1 MEALEAAFDICE
13 IGRCELGDVQLGLG
27 VVLCGKFNLLLGA
40 FLTVYFDLGWGG
52 VSPEKGLL
60 YSVSPMFA
68 GMSGYSSN
76 AVLRDRGEIAL
87 LDWQS
92 LGEINDLPMQM
103 D

>member
-1 MEALEAAFDICE
+1 M
-13 IGRCELGDVQLGLG
+13 
-27 VVLCGKFNLLLGA
+27 
-40 FLTVYFDLGWGG
+40 
-52 VSPEKGLL
+52 SPEKGLL

-92 LGEINDLPMQM
+92 LGEINDLSMQM